1 MELDWSTFLLEII
14 NFLILVWILKRFLY
28 RPVLEVITRR
38 REQVEKTL
46 HEAHSLRT
54 EAEAMKEQYQHR
66 LRDWEQEKARA
77 WEGLQQAL
85 NEERIRQSEQL
96 QTLLAQQREKNR
108 VLEERQLQELAQ
120 HKEIAALTLAGRFAR
135 RLLERLAG
143 PALEVRLIEVT
154 LEELAK
160 LPAARLE
167 AIRADTR
174 HVDDL
179 IQISTAYP
187 LDETQCQ
194 ALQQAVD
201 RLLARAVRYEF
212 RQDPSLIAGLRIGL
226 GPWIVQANLREELQL
241 FREVA
246 YVNPPLAH

>member
-1 MELDWSTFLLEII
+1 MTA
-14 NFLILVWILKRFLY
+14 
-28 RPVLEVITRR
+28 RR
-38 REQVEKTL
+38 DANL
-46 HEAHSLRT
+46 NSD
-54 EAEAMKEQYQHR
+54 
-66 LRDWEQEKARA
+66 RDRHFK
-77 WEGLQQAL
+77 
-85 NEERIRQSEQL
+85 
-96 QTLLAQQREKNR
+96 QR
-108 VLEERQLQELAQ
+108 VERQAARL
-120 HKEIAALTLAGRFAR
+120 HKAEQ
-135 RLLERLAG
+135 
-143 PALEVRLIEVT
+143 VT